1 MANLTSEEPMQQANT
16 VRVRVRFMGDLR
28 AVVESRDLSMSLPQ
42 GSSVGDLLGA
52 LAGRYG
58 DPFAKWIFTESGE
71 LHHYILIFV
80 NGENI
85 QDTGGVSTG
94 LAGQEDQV
102 EVIMLPMFEG
112 G

>member
-1 MANLTSEEPMQQANT
+1 MQEENAI
-16 VRVRVRFMGDLR
+16 RVRVRFMGDLR
-28 AVVESRDLSMSLPQ
+28 AVVESRDLQISLPQ
-42 GSSVGDLLGA
+42 GSSVGDLLGS
-52 LAGRYG
+52 LAERYG
-58 DPFAKWIFTESGE
+58 DPFAKWLFTGSGE

-85 QDTGGVSTG
+85 QDTGGLSTG
-94 LAGQEDQV
+94 LGEQEDQV